1 MMTAIDEPNVNPTP
15 DPAGTAAKDDLDR
28 VRTVYAERALRLEG
42 STMSDRPNPGE
53 LHMAQSMERAL
64 LAMLSRKHMLPLKS
78 REILDIGCGTGSL
91 LLELLVD
98 GADLGKLHGVDLLE
112 ERISRA
118 HSLSPNL
125 DFRCADA
132 QQLPYDSDRFDLVI
146 QCTVFT
152 SILDETM
159 RQRIAREMIRVL
171 RKPQGLIVWYDFW
184 VNPRNK
190 ETRGIRRAELREL
203 FPDCALDIRSLTL
216 APPIVR
222 RLAPVSWLSCDALEA
237 LRFLNTHYLAAIR
250 PVLGDGRQPA

>member
-1 MMTAIDEPNVNPTP
+1 MVSAMDGTDMDPTP
-15 DPAGTAAKDDLDR
+15 DPTGTAAADDLDR
-28 VRTVYAERALRLEG
+28 LRRVYAERARRLEG
-42 STMSDRPNPGE
+42 STSVDRPNPGE

-64 LAMLSRKHMLPLKS
+64 LMMLSREHMLPLKS

-98 GADLGKLHGVDLLE
+98 GADPGKLHGVDLLE
-112 ERISRA
+112 DRISRA
-118 HSLSPNL
+118 CSLSPNL

-132 QQLPYDSDRFDLVI
+132 QQLPYDSHTFDLVI
-146 QCTVFT
+146 QSTVFT
-152 SILDETM
+152 SILDEAVK
-159 RQRIAREMIRVL
+159 QRIAREMIRVL
-171 RKPQGLIVWYDFW
+171 RKPQGLIIWYDFR
-184 VNPRNK
+184 VNPRSK

-203 FPDCALDIRSLTL
+203 FLGCEMDIRSLTL